1 MTASSARRFRRLLAV
16 KGYDLAESNLLGASK
31 YVLAGCRDVWLY
43 PDSTS
48 EHLRLLTRQ
57 VEWDTRGRDPEDTNE
72 YRAELTEWEQQEAD
86 RVARERAD
94 REAVEARQKAAWGLE
109 LDEIERI
116 ARLVEQR
123 RADDRNL
130 RRLITSRPFSAPA
143 RR

>member
-72 YRAELTEWEQQEAD
+72 YRAELTVWEQQEAD
-86 RVARERAD
+86 RVVRERAD
-94 REAVEARQKAAWGLE
+94 REAVEARQKAAWNLKQ
-109 LDEIERI
+109 DEIERI
-116 ARLVEQR
+116 AAVIER
-123 RADDRNL
+123 REAAARDL
-130 RRLITSRPFSAPA
+130 RRLMTSRPFGAPA